1 MSFKEAEFNTTK
13 QIKGGNLI
21 TGSRDAVFL
30 RNRFQTE
37 VDNANAAF
45 VNMIHHVE
53 DDERFKITRFIHQ
66 AEKLEKDILAH
77 TDERKRLYD
86 SLDELLKKEL
96 GQEYIMFNLNP
107 QGVNIKATELGTS
120 VHIGGLGST
129 GIVNT
134 APLKYLEKYPELQ
147 AKASFATILHKIE
160 EKEKEI
166 RIAVQNFNQEVAIFK
181 STLPSLETDLK
192 KCEDKQKAYFKLLE
206 EWNEK
211 RKLARYFNSFWF
223 KILPEDKKASLIP
236 DTITHRIEQF
246 TNTLNIFQSE
256 LIQWKNHKFMQGL
269 QNGINHN

>member
-160 EKEKEI
+160 EKEI